1 MPKGKIS
8 MGKRPKPGPVKPSP
22 RGMVN
27 PGRKKPTPGLLKAK
41 QASKDKDG
49 RTLTGGRSIYRGTD
63 NSTSRDAARPLSEY
77 EKRFD
82 GRTVSAETPTSFGRA
97 NKYVKY
103 GSGALKEGN
112 TIYSYS
118 QRWNDPKVSGY
129 GGPSQN
135 TEKETTIGKGGRR
148 ESTLTRK
155 STSYDERYPTGSTR
169 KDGTPDME
177 IYTIER
183 GRRVVSEVQH
193 NKGSGTRKTGAKKK
207 AY

>member
-1 MPKGKIS
+1 MPKGKIL
-8 MGKRPKPGPVKPSP
+8 MGKRPKPVKPAP
-22 RGMVN
+22 KGKVN
-27 PGRKKPTPGLLKAK
+27 PGKKTTPTMLKAK
-41 QASKDKDG
+41 QAGKDKDG
-49 RTLTGGRSIYRGTD
+49 RTLTGGRSLYSGTD

-82 GRTVSAETPTSFGRA
+82 GRTVSAESPFNYGKA
-97 NKYVKY
+97 NKYVNY
-103 GSGALKEGN
+103 GGGSLKEGN
-112 TIYSYS
+112 TVYSNFS
-118 QRWNDPKVSGY
+118 RWSDPKVAGY

-135 TEKETTIGKGGRR
+135 TMKETTFGKGGRR

-155 STSYDERYPTGSTR
+155 STSYDERYPTGYTR

-177 IYTIER
+177 IYSVER

-193 NKGSGTRKTGAKKK
+193 NRGSGTRKTGAKKK

>member
-1 MPKGKIS
+1 MPKGKIL
-8 MGKRPKPGPVKPSP
+8 MGKRPKLGPVKPAP
-22 RGMVN
+22 RG
-27 PGRKKPTPGLLKAK
+27 KTKSTTTKLKAK
-41 QASKDKDG
+41 QASSKRTFDKDG
-49 RTLTGGRSIYRGTD
+49 RSLTGGRSIYRGTD

-82 GRTVSAETPTSFGRA
+82 GRTVSAETPTSFGQV

-112 TIYSYS
+112 TIYSNAQKWS
-118 QRWNDPKVSGY
+118 DPKVSGY

-135 TEKETTIGKGGRR
+135 TMKETTIGKGGRR

-155 STSYDERYPTGSTR
+155 STSYDERYPTGYTR

-177 IYTIER
+177 IYSVER

-193 NKGSGTRKTGAKKK
+193 NRGSGTRKTGAKKK